1 MTNTRKTKLLVGA
14 AAAAATA
21 AIAIGGSGIRG
32 TLANPTQGAGATT
45 AAPPKANAAK
55 KGNEKKM
62 EQKSLGYQDTPV
74 LPGTK
79 WHVHDGLRPQP
90 PVVSPGAYHDMP
102 VPAPADAIMLFDGK
116 NLDGWKKGDGSP
128 AAWKVENGYMQVQP
142 GAGDIQTTAELGDCH
157 LHVEFAS
164 PTVVKGNGQGRGN
177 SGVFLMGRYECQV
190 LDCFDNP
197 TYPDGTVGAV
207 YGQYPPLVNAAR
219 KPGEWQTYDI
229 FWTAPRFEG
238 EKVVSPATVTILLNG
253 VLVQN
258 HTTLM
263 GGTSHRALPSY
274 KPHPPTGPVKLQDHG
289 DLVRFRNIWYRPLKG
304 RAGDE

>member
-1 MTNTRKTKLLVGA
+1 MKNTLRYTRANGLLGVGALA
-14 AAAAATA
+14 AAALC
-21 AIAIGGSGIRG
+21 GMGCL
-32 TLANPTQGAGATT
+32 LAGNRAGAQ
-45 AAPPKANAAK
+45 AADPPK

-90 PVVSPGAYHDMP
+90 PVVSPGAYQDVV
-102 VPAPADAIMLFDGK
+102 VPAPADAVVLFDGK
-116 NLDGWKKGDGSP
+116 SLEGWRNGKGET
-128 AAWKVENGYMQVQP
+128 AAWTLENGYMQVAP
-142 GAGDIQTTAELGDCH
+142 GTGDIYSRKEFGDCQ
-157 LHVEFAS
+157 LHVEFCS
-164 PTVVKGNGQGRGN
+164 PSVVKGDGQGRGN
-177 SGVFLMGRYECQV
+177 SGVFLMERYEFQV
-190 LDCFDNP
+190 LDCYENP

-238 EKVVSPATVTILLNG
+238 EKVVSPASVTILLNG

-258 HTTLM
+258 HTVLM
-263 GGTSHRALPSY
+263 GMTQHKVLPFY
-274 KPHPPTGPVKLQDHG
+274 KEHGPVAPLKLQDHG
-289 DLVRFRNIWYRPLKG
+289 DLVRFRNIWYRPLSP